1 MELFPQDGV
10 LPERNI
16 QFAKEDEDSFNAGGG
31 HLFKAL
37 AVGEVEVDV
46 VVEVDAVGVGA
57 GSPEGSNTPG
67 FRASFAATVNC
78 GLFCP

>member
-1 MELFPQDGV
+1 M
-10 LPERNI
+10 
-16 QFAKEDEDSFNAGGG
+16 
-31 HLFKAL
+31 FKAL